1 MMSDFWEF
9 NFVTDIYAVSVI
21 ALTELV
27 YDHIISVTVLSLK
40 SVAVLVS
47 SSGVTRH

>member
-9 NFVTDIYAVSVI
+9 DFVTGAYAVSVI

-27 YDHIISVTVLSLK
+27 CDHMTPVTVLSLE
-40 SVAVLVS
+40 SVAASV
-47 SSGVTRH
+47 